1 MEILEV
7 LVLCIAGLIII
18 AMIIAMIG
26 SVKHDREI
34 SYKWDKLFRE
44 ENRDD

>member
-1 MEILEV
+1 MQVWEI

-18 AMIIAMIG
+18 TMIIAMI
-26 SVKHDREI
+26 SSIKHDKEM
-34 SYKWDKLFRE
+34 SYKWGKIFRE